1 MTDTCQACLSR
12 GGDYLAKQ
20 VGVTIPSDF
29 KDINCKL
36 TELATQGGDHE
47 AEQELL
53 GRLDEIE
60 YREGLEAL
68 ERTRLRG

>member
-1 MTDTCQACLSR
+1 M
-12 GGDYLAKQ
+12 
-20 VGVTIPSDF
+20 TIPGDF
-29 KDINCKL
+29 DDLNRKL
-36 TELATQGGDHE
+36 AELVAQGGDHQ

-68 ERTRLRG
+68 ERARLQR